1 MDPYKVLELPK
12 NFTKKELKASY
23 KRLVIKYHPDLT
35 ASVKTTPIFQA
46 LTEAYNTLLIELE
59 KRELEPQHHE
69 LKSRFRDTTKVK
81 NGKTSASI
89 NLNKKFDINRFNEIF
104 DKNKFKDDYID
115 HGYEEWLQ
123 KDSKEDQNMEKALV
137 NYKEPSP
144 MESAMATRFY
154 SLGVDKVSDYS
165 NLADKSLQFM
175 DLKKALTT
183 TRIVDSSKVEK
194 RREFKSLNDIKKH
207 RAKLDYNM
215 TPEEIEKYHK
225 ELAKEK
231 KKEAKRVLKQS
242 LKDDLIEKNYNRSNK
257 LFLDL
262 SSN

>member
-46 LTEAYNTLLIELE
+46 LTEAYNTLLSELE
-59 KRELEPQHHE
+59 KREIEPQHHE
-69 LKSRFRDTTKVK
+69 LKARFRDSTKMN
-81 NGKTSASI
+81 NGKTSSMNI
-89 NLNKKFDINRFNEIF
+89 NPNKKFDINRFNEIF
-104 DKNKFKDDYID
+104 DENKFKDDYIE
-115 HGYEEWLQ
+115 HGYEDWLQ
-123 KDSKEDQNMEKALV
+123 KDGKDDQYTEKAIV
-137 NYKEPSP
+137 NYKEPSA
-144 MESAMATRFY
+144 MESAISCKFY
-154 SLGVDKVSDYS
+154 NLGVDKVNDYS
-165 NLADKSLQFM
+165 NLADGSLQFM

-194 RREFKSLNDIKKH
+194 RKEFKSLNDIKKH
-207 RAKLDYNM
+207 RAKIEYSM
-215 TPEEIEKYHK
+215 TPEEMEIYEK
-225 ELAKEK
+225 ELAKQK

-242 LKDDLIEKNYNRSNK
+242 LKDDLIEKNYNKSNK

-262 SSN
+262 SK